1 MMFEKIQWSAVFL
14 AIASIG
20 GVLIYKPEISPTAVI
35 VTGIVGLLFLLLLNV
50 GSLKSFTLGK
60 EGVRAELEVLQKK
73 TSENDA
79 AITNLILLS
88 MGTDAYSNLQKL
100 ATGAYGPY
108 KKEHYMGLE
117 TELYHLRN
125 LGYIALKDKTARSI
139 YDIPGSG
146 DQLSDYIEVTD
157 QGKKYLELREKYTPK
172 G

>member
-1 MMFEKIQWSAVFL
+1 MTFEQIQWVVVFL
-14 AIASIG
+14 GIASIA
-20 GVLIYKPEISPTAVI
+20 VALIYKPATSSAAVI
-35 VTGIVGLLFLLLLNV
+35 ATGIVGFLFVLLLNV
-50 GSLKSFTLGK
+50 GSLKSFTLGT
-60 EGVRAELEVLQKK
+60 EGVKAELEVLQKK

-88 MGTDAYSNLQKL
+88 MGTDAYHNLQKL

-139 YDIPGSG
+139 YDIPESG
-146 DQLSDYIEVTD
+146 DQLSDYIEVTN
-157 QGKKYLELREKYTPK
+157 QGKKYLELREKYMPK